1 MRKSIQLRASCQ
13 FGAQRIYSP
22 AFARLTNNDG
32 LTPNALAIE
41 RSDSP
46 FAWRLRTTS
55 MSMSARFGPGTLPAL
70 RARSRPAFVRSEM
83 LMRSWLREGRHNR
96 DHHVAHNPAR
106 IEEWFHE
113 TSPTNAPAI
122 EPFKVGQS
130 FFSLPR
136 ATGDPIS
143 RTAECQTG
151 ADSLRASN
159 CEVPSHASHMAGI
172 VHGTPA
178 RS

>member
-32 LTPNALAIE
+32 LTPNPLAIE
-41 RSDSP
+41 RSDSS

-83 LMRSWLREGRHNR
+83 LMRLLREGRHNR
-96 DHHVAHNPAR
+96 DHHVAHNPA
-106 IEEWFHE
+106 
-113 TSPTNAPAI
+113 
-122 EPFKVGQS
+122 
-130 FFSLPR
+130 R

>member
-41 RSDSP
+41 RAIHPSP
-46 FAWRLRTTS
+46 GACVLRPCQCQH
-55 MSMSARFGPGTLPAL
+55 ALGLAPCPPYVPAL
-70 RARSRPAFVRSEM
+70 GPPSSDPNVNA
-83 LMRSWLREGRHNR
+83 LLLREGRHNR

>member
-1 MRKSIQLRASCQ
+1 MSIRKKTVRRSIFQQPARAGYWSESRSEGPSAARLNSESRYTQQRELAEQPESSDRPWNRLFLLAPCGKVCQ

-83 LMRSWLREGRHNR
+83 LMRSAPRG
-96 DHHVAHNPAR
+96 
-106 IEEWFHE
+106 
-113 TSPTNAPAI
+113 SP
-122 EPFKVGQS
+122 
-130 FFSLPR
+130 
-136 ATGDPIS
+136 
-143 RTAECQTG
+143 
-151 ADSLRASN
+151 
-159 CEVPSHASHMAGI
+159 
-172 VHGTPA
+172 
-178 RS
+178 